1 MKILDT
7 SIYIKHFLDK
17 DKSSDEIFYVTDEIQ
32 EELDLAL
39 IYSGKSKPKLNIKN
53 VSSMSSYSE
62 NEILFYKNYKYIL
75 DNNPG
80 ILSFYNLK
88 GLGDI
93 SIVALVKTMLEV
105 FSTTLFDANNEIEI
119 WTDDSKT
126 LGKVIE
132 REFKGNSLVKIIN
145 PLSE

>member
-7 SIYIKHFLDK
+7 SIYIKHFLNK
-17 DKSSDEIFYVTDEIQ
+17 DKSSDEVFYVTDEIQ

-39 IYSGKSKPKLNIKN
+39 IYSGKNKPKLNIKN
-53 VSSMSSYSE
+53 IDSMGSFSE

-105 FSTTLFDANNEIEI
+105 FSTTLFDTDNEIEI

-126 LGKVIE
+126 LGKVITK
-132 REFKGNSLVKIIN
+132 EFNGNSFVKIIN

>member
-7 SIYIKHFLDK
+7 SIYIKYFLDK
-17 DKSSDEIFYVTDEIQ
+17 DKSSNEVFYVTDEIQ

-39 IYSGKSKPKLNIKN
+39 IYSEKNKPELNIKN
-53 VSSMSSYSE
+53 VSSMSIFSD

-126 LGKVIE
+126 LKKFLE
-132 REFKGNSLVKIIN
+132 KEFRGNSLVKIIN
-145 PLSE
+145 PLSK